1 MFRNFVAPWP
11 RSFNTNSPSFI
22 KIRLNMTE
30 KFDNNQAK
38 AAVQRRR
45 VMTAQPVNPS
55 PLLPL
60 VTAELMNIWQDI
72 RKAIK
77 AQQC

>member
-1 MFRNFVAPWP
+1 
-11 RSFNTNSPSFI
+11 
-22 KIRLNMTE
+22 MTE